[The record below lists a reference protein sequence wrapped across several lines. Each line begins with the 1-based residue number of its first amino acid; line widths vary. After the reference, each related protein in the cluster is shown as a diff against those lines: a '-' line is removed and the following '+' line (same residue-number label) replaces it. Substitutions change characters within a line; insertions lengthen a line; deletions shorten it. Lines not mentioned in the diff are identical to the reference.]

1 MITKQN
7 KLRLLIYLYVY
18 LFKYSQQI
26 QFKQLFN
33 EKILTKTN
41 TRKNLFFKKKFSPKT
56 LISKRLFII
65 LKKRKK
71 LKNFKFKKTD
81 KGNFFFKKFF
91 FKTLLKNRKYLKR
104 FFFFNNKKRQK
115 KITQHIVKANKI
127 INHSYEFTLFNILLR
142 SHICLFMGD
151 ILLLIK
157 QNFVYLNGSLVSKTD
172 AIIAPYDLIQ
182 LKVSKHTYNYIYS
195 CKITLKKRLST
206 FRLNS
211 WKFFKQK
218 LLKQQQQL
226 KPQKRKTPKYLY
238 LFFLFKLNTPKFLEI
253 DFFTLTVCV
262 LRHLNSQI
270 LSTYYLNKFFSYN
283 LFSLYNFKKIN

>member
-1 MITKQN
+1 
-7 KLRLLIYLYVY
+7 
-18 LFKYSQQI
+18 
-26 QFKQLFN
+26 
-33 EKILTKTN
+33 
-41 TRKNLFFKKKFSPKT
+41 
-56 LISKRLFII
+56 

-211 WKFFKQK
+211 
-218 LLKQQQQL
+218 
-226 KPQKRKTPKYLY
+226 
-238 LFFLFKLNTPKFLEI
+238 
-253 DFFTLTVCV
+253 
-262 LRHLNSQI
+262 
-270 LSTYYLNKFFSYN
+270 
-283 LFSLYNFKKIN
+283 